1 MSRELRQFLEYWYA
15 LGGGKHPPERS
26 HLDLRQLASILRW
39 MFILEMD
46 ESGSL
51 KFRLAGSCI
60 EEALGCGMT
69 DQSYADL
76 FSVNKNASITEEL
89 YALSLV
95 QGSGLL
101 RSGTFTLDNK
111 SCMDLQ
117 VLALP
122 FADQRAMGGAVMV
135 GAVKPFDYNNPG
147 FVDRRSDF
155 DQFID
160 ELLSVPSPRFLSED
174 QLSDR
179 LAAKIKDKN
188 VALRVLDVEAVLN
201 SDFGG
206 GMQENKRFPSFTS
219 DVLPTT
225 QAH

>member
-1 MSRELRQFLEYWYA
+1 MSHELRQFLEYWYA

-46 ESGSL
+46 ESGQL

-69 DQSYADL
+69 DRSYADL
-76 FSVNKNASITEEL
+76 FSVNQKANITEEL
-89 YALSLV
+89 YALSIV

-101 RSGTFTLDNK
+101 RGGSFTLDNK
-111 SCMDLQ
+111 SNMDLQ

-122 FADQRAMGGAVMV
+122 FADQRAMGGVVMV

-147 FVDRRSDF
+147 FIDRRPDF

-160 ELLSVPSPRFLSED
+160 ELLSVPSPRFLSDD
-174 QLSDR
+174 QLSER
-179 LAAKIKDKN
+179 LIAKIHDKG
-188 VALRVLDVEAVLN
+188 VELRVLDVAAVLN
-201 SDFGG
+201 STVG
-206 GMQENKRFPSFTS
+206 GMQENKRFPCFTS
-219 DVLPTT
+219 DVLPVT